1 MTAFQRKDKNGNIVK
16 TKDGKTW
23 WFKVYIKKQGKLQQ
37 ILRGSWKTKSE
48 ALEEERLFLLKRDN
62 PIRKNF
68 DLIAK
73 DYLKEIESTKKAS
86 TSESYIR
93 NYNKHIK
100 PFFNDYD
107 LNDIDIPLV
116 REWRSELEKKGLS
129 VAFANKIFGILRSI
143 LDFAM
148 ANYELSTNYAA
159 VVGGFKEK
167 SGTVKPDSKKIRY
180 ITIEDFNKFISVIDD
195 PFWKSFFIT
204 ALYTGCRKGELLA
217 LDWKSVDF
225 DNNVII
231 IDKTLYTKLKGRYV
245 INSTKNNLNRKIQM
259 NKVLRETLLEHKK
272 NCMQYKNFKDTWYVF
287 GNSTYLPL
295 TTIDRYKHKY
305 FELSGVREIT
315 MHEFRHS
322 CVSLL
327 INEYVKQSN
336 KNNVKIDSAKFF
348 LVMSNRMGHSIEVMQ
363 KTYMHL
369 FPTIQD
375 EIVNLLDNL

>member
-1 MTAFQRKDKNGNIVK
+1 MAVYQRKDKNGNLMK

-23 WFKVYIKKQGKLQQ
+23 WFKVYTKKNGKLQQ

-48 ALEEERLFLLKRDN
+48 AAEEERLFLLKRNN
-62 PIRKNF
+62 PIKKNF

-73 DYLKEIESTKKAS
+73 DYLKEIASTKKES

-100 PFFNDYD
+100 PFFSNYD

-129 VAFANKIFGILRSI
+129 VTFSNKIFGILRSI

-148 ANYELSTNYAA
+148 ANYELPVNYAA
-159 VVGGFKEK
+159 IVGGFKEK
-167 SGTVKPDSKKIRY
+167 SGAVKPDSKKLRY
-180 ITIEDFNKFISVIDD
+180 ITIEEFNKFISVIDD
-195 PFWKSFFIT
+195 HFWKSFFIT

-245 INSTKNNLNRKIQM
+245 INSTKNNMNRKIQM
-259 NKVLRETLLEHKK
+259 NKVLRETLLMHKK
-272 NCMQYKNFKDTWYVF
+272 DCMQYKGFKESWYVF

-322 CVSLL
+322 CVSIL
-327 INEYVKQSN
+327 INEYIKTS
-336 KNNVKIDSAKFF
+336 KEKNVKIDTTKFF
-348 LVMSNRMGHSIEVMQ
+348 LIMSNRMGHSVEVMR
-363 KTYMHL
+363 KIYMHL
-369 FPTIQD
+369 FPSTQD
-375 EIVNLLDNL
+375 EIVDLLDNL